1 MAKYLFLS
9 GVDLVCLKPTARTD
23 RLSALRSSKA
33 TMLSVGSCNTDE
45 WRDGRGGW
53 RDTRRGGEKRRQQ
66 GEGWQRMR
74 VDTKTNESGWRRDE
88 YKHL

>member
-45 WRDGRGGW
+45 WGDGRGGW
-53 RDTRRGGEKRRQQ
+53 RDTRRGGEKEATGR
-66 GEGWQRMR
+66 GMAEDEG
-74 VDTKTNESGWRRDE
+74 G
-88 YKHL
+88 